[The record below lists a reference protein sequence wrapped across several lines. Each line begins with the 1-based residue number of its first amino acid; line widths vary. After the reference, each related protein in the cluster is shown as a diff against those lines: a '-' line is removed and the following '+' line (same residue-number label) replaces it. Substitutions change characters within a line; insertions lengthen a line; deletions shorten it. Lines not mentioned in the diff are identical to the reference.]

1 MTAKGNTGHAS
12 RFIDGTAVEQ
22 LLNVSRKALE
32 FREEQRTLLHGSTD
46 HAGCSHSV
54 AKKKT
59 LGDVTSLNITR
70 QLQC

>member
-22 LLNVSRKALE
+22 LLGVTQRALE
-32 FREEQRTLLHGSTD
+32 FREEQRTLLHGSA
-46 HAGCSHSV
+46 HPAGCSHSV
-54 AKKKT
+54 ARKKT

-70 QLQC
+70 